1 MTGSTTLRSVGRR
14 ASELQPAKRRPVA
27 VVTSM
32 LAVMALGTPASSAVL
47 DSLDVS
53 RDSGR
58 YELLAEVVMQA
69 PPEAIFEVLTDYDG
83 LGRISSIYKESGYLD
98 PDDDGT
104 PLVFTRVEG
113 CLLFYCMNMRRVER
127 LESRRP
133 HWIRTTALP
142 EHSDFRFSQAEWLL
156 EPDDDGTRVTYRLE
170 MEPDFF
176 VPPVIGPWVLKRRLM
191 AGGARAV
198 DRIERLAQE
207 LHANGTYVD

>member
-1 MTGSTTLRSVGRR
+1 
-14 ASELQPAKRRPVA
+14 
-27 VVTSM
+27 M
-32 LAVMALGTPASSAVL
+32 LAVTALGTPASSAVL
-47 DSLDVS
+47 NSLDVS

-58 YELLAEVVMQA
+58 YELLAHVVMQA
-69 PPEAIFEVLTDYDG
+69 PPEAIFDVLTDYDG

-98 PDDDGT
+98 PDEDGT
-104 PLVFTRVEG
+104 PLVYTRVEG
-113 CLLFYCMNMRRVER
+113 CLLFFCMNMRRVER

-142 EHSDFRFSQAEWLL
+142 EHSDFHFSQAEWLL
-156 EPDDDGTRVTYRLE
+156 EPDQDGTRVTYRLE

-198 DRIERLAQE
+198 ERIERLALE
-207 LHANGTYVD
+207 LHANGSAAD